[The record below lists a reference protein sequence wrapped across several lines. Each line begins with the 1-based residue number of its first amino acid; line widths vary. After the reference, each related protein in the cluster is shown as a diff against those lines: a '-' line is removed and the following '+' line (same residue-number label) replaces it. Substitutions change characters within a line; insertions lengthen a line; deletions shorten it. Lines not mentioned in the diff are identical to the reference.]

1 MATLKITGLTKEQ
14 AEAIA
19 RWLYIRGGGQFNDW
33 RDERVD
39 CSSESGMVG
48 FAHHWSYDNALQE
61 MKVEAFT
68 WSHEDM
74 GISVP
79 STETS
84 EGDNGN
90 A

>member
-68 WSHEDM
+68 WSREDADALERAEAEAEADLA
-74 GISVP
+74 
-79 STETS
+79 T
-84 EGDNGN
+84 D
-90 A
+90 